1 MCLLLFPRNA
11 TSLKLIKIVSIFY
24 SANSFKYKI
33 SQLSRVYSY
42 AHALNLIAVGNNCLN
57 FESAKDVSNLL
68 QTPASVILSKQ
79 EDLCQIELCFARIL
93 IDKAGNRF
101 KLNCVNPLELIK
113 SFR

>member
-42 AHALNLIAVGNNCLN
+42 ALNLIAVGNNCLN
-57 FESAKDVSNLL
+57 FESAKDGSNLL
-68 QTPASVILSKQ
+68 QTPASVILSRQ
-79 EDLCQIELCFARIL
+79 GDLCQIELCFARIL

>member
-42 AHALNLIAVGNNCLN
+42 ALNLIAVGNNCLN
-57 FESAKDVSNLL
+57 LESAKDGSL
-68 QTPASVILSKQ
+68 QLAS
-79 EDLCQIELCFARIL
+79 DARQRYFVQ
-93 IDKAGNRF
+93 AGRSLPN
-101 KLNCVNPLELIK
+101 
-113 SFR
+113 